1 MFFLID
7 SKMRI
12 KSHATKAILLC
23 LLIQALPGS
32 AHAFQRIVTLSPLLS
47 EWSAELLGDAKAK
60 KVLMGVSEYSDFP
73 EFLRGK
79 PTIGPY
85 HQLQIEKIAALKPDL
100 ILASEEY
107 NLPNQIEQL
116 RRLGLPV
123 RVVKPEHFH
132 SMPEW
137 VMELGVILKEEAGAK
152 KAASRWSRD
161 LLALKKQKATRPK
174 KRVLIEIQHQPLI
187 TVGGVSF
194 LSDAFT
200 VVGLQNVFQALQQGY
215 PKVSKEAVL
224 KEKPDAVYILDLRDT
239 SEDFKR
245 SQEDWAHY
253 GLHSH
258 LISGSDFARCTPRLL
273 NALKQLN

>member
-1 MFFLID
+1 
-7 SKMRI
+7 MRI
-12 KSHATKAILLC
+12 KNHAPKALAISLLMV
-23 LLIQALPGS
+23 LLPLGAQA
-32 AHAFQRIVTLSPLLS
+32 FERIVTLSPLLS

-85 HQLQIEKIAALKPDL
+85 HQLQVEKITALKPDL
-100 ILASEEY
+100 VLASEEY

-123 RVVKPEHFH
+123 RVVKPERFN

-137 VMELGVILKEEAGAK
+137 IKDLGAILKEEAGAK
-152 KAASRWSRD
+152 KASGRWSRD
-161 LLALKKQKATRPK
+161 MLALKKQKAHRPK

-194 LSDAFT
+194 LSDAFL
-200 VVGLQNVFQALQQGY
+200 VVGLQNIFQSLQQGY
-215 PKVSKEAVL
+215 PKVTKESVL
-224 KEKPDAVYILDLRDT
+224 KESPEEVYILDLRDN
-239 SEDFKR
+239 SEEFKR
-245 SQEDWAHY
+245 SKEDWGHF
-253 GLHSH
+253 GFQVH

-273 NALKQLN
+273 NALKQIN